1 LRRPIQS
8 AFPFYTVITI
18 WGFGSGLL
26 TPILPLFIRSI
37 GFSIEEWG
45 YLVTVYAVST
55 FLFEWLWGALSDRVD
70 RRAFI
75 VIGLLSGSA
84 LMYLYTLRELTP
96 LLYVL
101 QFIRGALFI
110 MVGPAVKAMV
120 SDVSSRGIGLSMGL
134 YSSTRRLGSVVGPFV
149 GSVIAETWSY
159 GAALHVYAVV
169 YILGALIAVSI
180 PMIEGLQ
187 RDESKESSIVED
199 CKALFSLR
207 DVSTLFLVSVI
218 VYMGITVVG
227 SYMPIYA
234 KEVVGMST
242 VNVGAL
248 FSIVNIAGFLA
259 TPFFG
264 WISDKRGR
272 MPMILFCFIF
282 STAAMYTLSLAV
294 TSLQLILVLI
304 AFTICFSPLTPMLL
318 ATLVEATPKGLL
330 GTSMGMYS
338 TFENLGIVLTPLIYS
353 LIWNA
358 YAPNAIFVAGAITQ
372 LLGALVLI
380 AVYRTFRP

>member
-1 LRRPIQS
+1 
-8 AFPFYTVITI
+8 VILI

-26 TPILPLFIRSI
+26 TPILPLFVRSL

-75 VIGLLSGSA
+75 AIGLISGSA
-84 LMYLYTLRELTP
+84 LMYLYTLRALTP

-120 SDVSSRGIGLSMGL
+120 SDVNSGGIGLSMGI

-159 GAALHVYAVV
+159 GAALHVYAII
-169 YILGALIAVSI
+169 YILGALITLII
-180 PMIEGLQ
+180 PKIEGVP
-187 RDESKESSIVED
+187 RDESEESSLVED
-199 CKALFSLR
+199 CKTLLSVKA
-207 DVSTLFLVSVI
+207 VSTLFLISVI
-218 VYMGITVVG
+218 VYMGITVIG

-242 VNVGAL
+242 VSVGAM
-248 FSIVNIAGFLA
+248 FSIVNIAGFLV
-259 TPFFG
+259 TPLFG
-264 WISDKRGR
+264 WLSDTHGR
-272 MPMILFCFIF
+272 MPVILTCFIL
-282 STAAMYTLSLAV
+282 STVAMGALSLV
-294 TSLQLILVLI
+294 GTSLQLILVLT
-304 AFTICFSPLTPMLL
+304 AFTMCFSPITPMLL
-318 ATLVEATPKGLL
+318 ATLVEVTPKGLL
-330 GTSMGMYS
+330 GTSMGIYS

-353 LIWNA
+353 LIWKV
-358 YAPNAIFVAGAITQ
+358 YAPNAIFISGAITQ
-372 LLGALVLI
+372 LLGVLLI
-380 AVYRTFRP
+380 VAAYRTFRK

>member
-1 LRRPIQS
+1 MRRPILS
-8 AFPFYTVITI
+8 TLPFYTVILI

-26 TPILPLFIRSI
+26 TPILPLFVRSL

-75 VIGLLSGSA
+75 AIGLISGSA
-84 LMYLYTLRELTP
+84 LMYLYTLRALTP

-120 SDVSSRGIGLSMGL
+120 SDVNSGGIGLSMGI

-159 GAALHVYAVV
+159 GAALHVYAII
-169 YILGALIAVSI
+169 YILGALITLII
-180 PMIEGLQ
+180 PKIEGVP
-187 RDESKESSIVED
+187 RDESEESSLVED
-199 CKALFSLR
+199 CKTLLSVKA
-207 DVSTLFLVSVI
+207 VSTLFLISVI
-218 VYMGITVVG
+218 VYMGITVIG

-242 VNVGAL
+242 VSVGAM
-248 FSIVNIAGFLA
+248 FSIVNIAGFLV
-259 TPFFG
+259 TPLFG
-264 WISDKRGR
+264 WLSDTHGR
-272 MPMILFCFIF
+272 MPVILTCFIL
-282 STAAMYTLSLAV
+282 STVAMGALSLV
-294 TSLQLILVLI
+294 GTSLQLILVLT
-304 AFTICFSPLTPMLL
+304 AFTMCFSPITPMLL
-318 ATLVEATPKGLL
+318 ATLVEVTPKGLL
-330 GTSMGMYS
+330 GTSMGIYS

-353 LIWNA
+353 LIWKV
-358 YAPNAIFVAGAITQ
+358 YAPNAIFISGAITQ
-372 LLGALVLI
+372 LLGVLLI
-380 AVYRTFRP
+380 VAAYRTFRK